1 MFSSLVLVTLISSPL
16 IRLLQ
21 IIPSFGSAFGCATR
35 LVEFLG
41 KGERHEQPRHSLS
54 IAPANEKLA
63 TPDPEKMDRETAIC
77 IVDGSFGWER
87 DASPILDEVS
97 LRVHRGQHVAI
108 KGAVGSGKSLLLHAL
123 LGESPK
129 SGGKLTLQG
138 TVGYCSQ
145 IPWLENL
152 AARDVIFQRAAD
164 VAEDIQFQRAIIDAC
179 ALESFLDTQNP
190 SSAVGSAGAKL
201 SGGERQRLA
210 IARAIATRPS
220 ILLLDDVFSAIDQ
233 RTKEYMTAR
242 LFGPDGIVRKWGV
255 TVLQTT
261 NDDFIAQQADTVF
274 VITSTGCLEPYAP
287 HIRVAAGADVATG
300 PSQEKVA
307 QKPLEVHQAPTKS
320 MNDRQVYRAYFR
332 SIGHLHMILFL
343 IGGVSFAFCLRF
355 PDVWAMWWTDASTGT
370 PNARSIG
377 YWMGIYAF
385 LNVLPLIVVSLW
397 VMQLMLY
404 IVPLSGVQLH
414 EKLLRTVLNAKFAFL
429 SSVDT
434 GTLINRFNQDLM
446 FVDSKLP
453 IDLLNTAATLFTCTA
468 QVILI
473 VVAAVYL
480 LASIPVLALV
490 LFLIQHFYLS
500 TSKQL
505 RTLDLESKATL
516 QSKLSEAHS
525 GLATIRAHGWQDS
538 IHQDFQSRMDDSQ
551 KPVYL
556 LYMVQTWLRFVMNML
571 VAGLS
576 VLVFGIAV
584 ALRHSD
590 ATSAAGIGVAVLN
603 IASLGE
609 SLTNLITA
617 WTSLET
623 SLACIFRIE
632 GFEQSTPLE
641 TEPRTPSTPDPDWP
655 SAGHI
660 TLDHVHATYHVQP
673 EEKETVWA
681 LDDISLDIKP
691 GERIAI
697 CGKTGSGKSSLLLSL
712 LALIDTPLGTI
723 TIDNVDISEV
733 SLERLRSSFL
743 VISQDALLR
752 GSSVR
757 ETLDPDQNAKEDH
770 IVAVLEECGIWKSIE
785 ASGGLVTTLDDVT
798 LSAGE
803 MQLLALARIIL
814 ESESKPSG
822 IVLFDEAMSRYVPRV
837 FYYSQLLTTQ
847 QHRLYHG
854 KADYRDRE
862 QGSQG
867 EDNHLDSAPS

>member
-21 IIPSFGSAFGCATR
+21 IIPSFGSASGCATR
-35 LVEFLG
+35 LVTFLG
-41 KGERHEQPRHSLS
+41 KGERHEQPRSSSS
-54 IAPANEKLA
+54 IAPTDDKLA
-63 TPDPEKMDRETAIC
+63 SPDREQVDGDTAIY

-87 DASPILDEVS
+87 DASPILNGVS
-97 LRVHRGQHVAI
+97 LRVDRGQHIAI

-123 LGESPK
+123 LGECPR

-145 IPWLENL
+145 NPWLENL
-152 AARDVIFQRAAD
+152 GAGDVIFQRAAG
-164 VAEDIQFQRAIIDAC
+164 VAEDIQWQRAIIDAC

-190 SSAVGSAGAKL
+190 GSAVGSAGAKL

-242 LFGPDGIVRKWGV
+242 LFGPEGIVRKWGI

-261 NDDFIAQQADTVF
+261 NDDFVAQQADTVF
-274 VITSTGCLEPYAP
+274 VIASTGRLEPYTPQARIARGP
-287 HIRVAAGADVATG
+287 DAASE
-300 PSQEKVA
+300 PSHEKAA
-307 QKPLEVHQAPTKS
+307 QKPPEVQQGPTKPL
-320 MNDRQVYRAYFR
+320 NDRQVYRAYFR
-332 SIGHLHMILFL
+332 SIGRLHMILFL
-343 IGGVSFAFCLRF
+343 IGGISFAFCLRF

-370 PNARSIG
+370 SNARGIG

-414 EKLLRTVLNAKFAFL
+414 EKLLRTVLKAKFAFL

-434 GTLINRFNQDLM
+434 GTLINRFNQDIM

-453 IDLLNTAATLFTCTA
+453 IDLLNTAATLLTCTA
-468 QVILI
+468 QVILV

-480 LASIPVLALV
+480 LASIPVLAVV

-505 RTLDLESKATL
+505 RTLDLESKAAL

-538 IHQDFQSRMDDSQ
+538 IQQAFQSKIDDSQ

-576 VLVFGIAV
+576 VLVFGVAV

-623 SLACIFRIE
+623 SLACISRIE

-641 TEPRTPSTPDPDWP
+641 AEPRSPSTPDPDWP

-673 EEKETVWA
+673 EDKETVWA
-681 LDDISLDIKP
+681 LDDVCLDIKP
-691 GERIAI
+691 GERVAI
-697 CGKTGSGKSSLLLSL
+697 CGKTGSGKSSLLLCL
-712 LALIDTPLGTI
+712 LALIDSPLGTI
-723 TIDNVDISEV
+723 TIDNLDISKV

-752 GSSVR
+752 GSSIR
-757 ETLDPDQNAKEDH
+757 ETLDPDNNANDDDV
-770 IVAVLEECGIWKSIE
+770 IMVLEECEVWKSIE
-785 ASGGLVTTLDDVT
+785 ASGGLATTLDEVT

-803 MQLLALARIIL
+803 MQLLALARIVL
-814 ESESKPSG
+814 ESKSKPSG
-822 IVLFDEAMSRYVPRV
+822 IVLFDEAMSRYVARYV
-837 FYYSQLLTTQ
+837 YSH
-847 QHRLYHG
+847 HRLI
-854 KADYRDRE
+854 
-862 QGSQG
+862 
-867 EDNHLDSAPS
+867 NC